1 MDSGE
6 SITTRARLTEGH
18 VGLTLLG
25 LAIPMTWG
33 MFSIIAFNLAD
44 TYFVGKLGPVPL
56 AALSFTFPVV
66 MTIGSITI
74 GLGVGAASVLAR
86 AIGHRDHEK
95 VRSITTDSLTLALLF
110 VGVFVL
116 VGYFTIDPLFRAL
129 GADGETLPLIRDYMR
144 IWYLGM
150 MFLVIPMIGNN
161 AIRASGD
168 TLNPSLIMTI
178 SAVINI
184 VLDPILIFG
193 LGPFPRLEVKGAA
206 LATVFARAVSM
217 VASLAILYYR
227 KKMLTFKRP
236 KASHVLDSWKQI
248 LHVGLPAAGTYAI
261 GPVAVGI
268 ITAMMA
274 TFGSE
279 AVAAFGVA
287 TRIESLSLI
296 ALFGLS
302 TSVAPFVGQNFGA
315 GKHDRVRKGLSHA
328 FVFSMVWGL
337 FVAGILAIFAKPLS
351 ALFTESE
358 NVISIASMYLLIVPV
373 SFGAQGVVLIA
384 SSAFNA
390 LGRPMPS
397 AVLTLT
403 RMMFLY
409 VPLAFVG
416 KALLGT
422 NGIFAAACL
431 ANFAAALWGLAWIRK
446 TCKPLR
452 TNAGKTA
459 TQSQSP

>member
-44 TYFVGKLGPVPL
+44 TYFVGKLGPIPL
-56 AALSFTFPVV
+56 AAISFTFPVV

-86 AIGHRDHEK
+86 AIGHRDHRR
-95 VRSITTDSLTLALLF
+95 VQSLTTDSLTLALLF

-116 VGYFTIDPLFRAL
+116 IGYFTIDPLFSAL
-129 GADGETLPLIRDYMR
+129 GADAQTLPLIRDYMQ

-150 MFLVIPMIGNN
+150 MFLVIPMVGNN

-168 TLNPSLIMTI
+168 TLNPSLIMTV

-184 VLDPILIFG
+184 VLDPVLIFG
-193 LGPFPRLEVKGAA
+193 LGPFRRMEMKGAA

-217 VASLAILYYR
+217 VASLAILHYR
-227 KKMLTFKRP
+227 KKMLVFKRP
-236 KASHVLDSWKQI
+236 KVSHVLDSWKQI

-268 ITAMMA
+268 VTAMMA
-274 TFGSE
+274 TFGPE

-287 TRIESLSLI
+287 TRIESFSLI
-296 ALFGLS
+296 AMFGLS

-315 GKHDRVRKGLSHA
+315 GKHDRVRKGLSRA

-337 FVAGILAIFAKPLS
+337 FMAGVLALFAKPLS
-351 ALFTESE
+351 GLFTESE

-373 SFGAQGVVLIA
+373 SFGALGIVLIA

-416 KALLGT
+416 KYLFGA
-422 NGIFAAACL
+422 NGIFAAACM
-431 ANFAAALWGLAWIRK
+431 ANFATALWGLAWIRK
-446 TCKPLR
+446 TCKLSQ
-452 TNAGKTA
+452 AAGGKTA
-459 TQSQSP
+459 TQPELP

>member
-25 LAIPMTWG
+25 LAVPMIWG

-44 TYFVGKLGPVPL
+44 TYFVGKLGAIPL

-74 GLGVGAASVLAR
+74 GLGVGTASVLAR

-95 VRSITTDSLTLALLF
+95 VRSITTDSLTLAILF

-116 VGYFTIDPLFRAL
+116 IGFFTIDPLFRAL
-129 GADGETLPLIRDYMR
+129 GADAQTLPLIRDYMR

-178 SAVINI
+178 SAIINI

-217 VASLAILYYR
+217 AASLAVLRYR

-236 KASHVLDSWKQI
+236 KLNDVLDSWKQI

-261 GPVAVGI
+261 GPIAVGI

-287 TRIESLSLI
+287 TRIESFSLI

-315 GKHDRVRKGLSHA
+315 GKHDRVRKGLSYA

-337 FVAGILAIFAKPLS
+337 FAAGILAVFAKPLS
-351 ALFTESE
+351 GLFTESKD
-358 NVISIASMYLLIVPV
+358 VISIASMYLLIVPV
-373 SFGAQGVVLIA
+373 SFGAQGIVLIA

-397 AVLTLT
+397 VVLTLA

-416 KALLGT
+416 KYLFDT
-422 NGIFAAACL
+422 NGIFAAACT
-431 ANFAAALWGLAWIRK
+431 ANFATALWGLTWIRK
-446 TCKPLR
+446 ICKP
-452 TNAGKTA
+452 
-459 TQSQSP
+459 QSRVGIGPPDTD

>member
-1 MDSGE
+1 LDSGG

-18 VGLTLLG
+18 VGLTLLA
-25 LAIPMTWG
+25 LAIPMIWG

-44 TYFVGKLGPVPL
+44 AYFVGKLGAIPL

-66 MTIGSITI
+66 MTVGSITI
-74 GLGVGAASVLAR
+74 GLGVGTASVLAR
-86 AIGHRDHEK
+86 AIGHRDHRK
-95 VRSITTDSLTLALLF
+95 VQSITTDSLTLALLF
-110 VGVFVL
+110 VGIFVA
-116 VGYFTIDPLFRAL
+116 VGFFTIDPLFSAL
-129 GADGETLPLIRDYMR
+129 GADAQTLPLIRQYMR

-168 TLNPSLIMTI
+168 TLNPSMIMTI
-178 SAVINI
+178 SALIN
-184 VLDPILIFG
+184 VVFDPVLIFG
-193 LGPFPRLEVKGAA
+193 LGPFPKMGIRGAA

-227 KKMLTFKRP
+227 KKMLVFRRP
-236 KASHVLDSWKQI
+236 RASRVLDSWRQI

-261 GPVAVGI
+261 GPVAMGI

-274 TFGSE
+274 SFGSP

-287 TRIESLSLI
+287 TRIESFSLI

-302 TSVAPFVGQNFGA
+302 TSVAPFVGQNYGA
-315 GKHDRVRKGLSHA
+315 GRHDRVRRGLNHA
-328 FVFSMVWGL
+328 FAFSMVWGL
-337 FVAGILAIFAKPLS
+337 IMAVLL
-351 ALFTESE
+351 ALFAAPLTGLFTGNRE
-358 NVISIASMYLLIVPV
+358 VVSIASMYLLIVPV
-373 SFGAQGVVLIA
+373 SFGAQGIVLIA

-409 VPLAFVG
+409 VPLAFIG
-416 KALLGT
+416 KYLFRI
-422 NGIFAAACL
+422 NGIFAATCV
-431 ANFAAALWGLAWIRK
+431 ANFVTALWGLVWIRK
-446 TCKPLR
+446 TCR
-452 TNAGKTA
+452 
-459 TQSQSP
+459 QSRADTTEALP